1 MVVVATIEV
10 IDLYSIVSA
19 GDSVT
24 VRRNCCDEDWAFK
37 VIGMTKNEIA
47 FNLYGSIADFVRVLD
62 AIQDRFK
69 AACHGNLLAL
79 V

>member
-1 MVVVATIEV
+1 MVIVATVEV

-19 GDSVT
+19 GDSVA
-24 VRRNCCDEDWAFK
+24 VRRNCCGEDWAFE

-69 AACHGNLLAL
+69 AACH